1 MTNLGSQ
8 DRFAALGHLS
18 NDSQLHIS
26 RRVEVLVFA
35 IDCPKSFDLKRSIL
49 MTHNLDTIVRI
60 MDIIIET
67 RDLPTSGDSAVSC
80 YWVGAWVSRF

>member
-26 RRVEVLVFA
+26 RRVEVLVNA
-35 IDCPKSFDLKRSIL
+35 VDRPKVFILKEV
-49 MTHNLDTIVRI
+49 H
-60 MDIIIET
+60 
-67 RDLPTSGDSAVSC
+67 
-80 YWVGAWVSRF
+80 